1 MSLKKFIAQENMMI
15 TMFPRDGEEKYPE
28 DTKQLTTP
36 QKCQL
41 AIRLSSALSPEALTC
56 DGELRG
62 AKLIAKSKSLNKA
75 KQELE
80 ALGVQVPAY

>member
-1 MSLKKFIAQENMMI
+1 MSLKAFIAQENATI
-15 TMFPRDGEEKYPE
+15 SLFGGGEEPYPVNPK
-28 DTKQLTTP
+28 DLSLL
-36 QKCQL
+36 QKSRL

-62 AKLIAKSKSLNKA
+62 AKLIAKSKRLQKA

-80 ALGVQVPAY
+80 DLGVTVKVE